1 MCKENCFDEMG
12 ASISSY
18 ESVEKDT
25 LELYQRVELNGILPL
40 NFLEVANNLD
50 QIVHAHFDSIVVSL
64 LCLLPPLCSGATV
77 SQTKGGNGRSI
88 ILYMLLL
95 APSGVGKSSVA
106 MVGRKYVLNW
116 LDNEYKKREK
126 NEDIKILPDVFLDAA
141 TAEGLEASFVSESSP
156 HCLIDE
162 FGKFANAAKNDV
174 IKASF
179 LRMLMQI
186 FDSGMVVSR
195 KLKDTKRSKLFHVKG
210 MGLFAASTIGPS
222 NLAASDM
229 RNMISDGLL
238 NRFLVVFGRY
248 KRIPLRQELNIE
260 ETVNIENFA
269 RKFHEFSKEKAFYLG
284 LDSFE
289 VYKKYHAQINESYYR
304 KYITEDDSAG
314 MDIRLLTISQR
325 IAMLFQV
332 CMNVMNDEAN
342 RLEISGDAMDRAVR
356 LLDYLDK
363 NHFNQILLYAN
374 SKNGRPTLESRVKQQ
389 LETKGRLRVRD
400 VAKTLNKVK
409 SDDVRTVL
417 SHLVKIGWADHNG
430 AGVYWKK

>member
-1 MCKENCFDEMG
+1 MHKEEYIGEMD
-12 ASISSY
+12 APISPL
-18 ESVEKDT
+18 ECVENNT
-25 LELYQRVELNGILPL
+25 AALYQRGELNGILPL
-40 NFLEVANNLD
+40 NFLDIANNLD

-77 SQTKGGNGRSI
+77 SQTQGDSGRPI
-88 ILYMLLL
+88 IIYMLLL

-106 MVGRKYVLNW
+106 MVGRKYLLNW
-116 LDNEYKKREK
+116 LDNEYKKLEK
-126 NEDIKILPDVFLDAA
+126 SENVKILPDVFLDAA
-141 TAEGLEASFVSESSP
+141 TAEGLEASFGSESSP
-156 HCLIDE
+156 HCVIDE

-186 FDSGMVVSR
+186 FDSGVVVSR
-195 KLKDTKRSKLFHVKG
+195 KLKDTKRSKLFYVKG

-248 KRIPLRQELNIE
+248 KRIPLRQELSAE
-260 ETVNIENFA
+260 EAVNIESFA
-269 RKFHEFSKEKAFYLG
+269 RKFYEFSKEKAFYLG
-284 LDSFE
+284 KDSFE
-289 VYKKYHAQINESYYR
+289 VYKQYHAHINESYYR
-304 KYITEDDSAG
+304 KYIIEDDSAG

-332 CMNVMNDEAN
+332 CLNVMNDEPD
-342 RLEISGDAMDRAVR
+342 RLEISSDAMDRAVR
-356 LLDYLDK
+356 FLEYLDR
-363 NHFNQILLYAN
+363 NHFDQILLYAN

-389 LETKGRLRVRD
+389 LENKGRMRVRD
-400 VAKTLNKVK
+400 IAKTLNKVK
-409 SDDVRTVL
+409 SDEVRIVL
-417 SHLVKIGWADHNG
+417 AHLVKIGWASHNG
-430 AGVYWKK
+430 AGVYWKN